1 MLNDYFHAYVII
13 DFLTNLSV
21 FLIRSH
27 IRLGQFYF
35 IFPIKVSLEPG
46 RLETISVL
54 INMHSINHIQVQNVE
69 FYYIALLHFIKD
81 VFPTVRQKLQ
91 P

>member
-35 IFPIKVSLEPG
+35 IFPIKVSLESG

-54 INMHSINHIQVQNVE
+54 IN
-69 FYYIALLHFIKD
+69 IAIIISKIIKFRMWNFIILLCCVLLKMF
-81 VFPTVRQKLQ
+81 FLQ
-91 P
+91 